1 MIKEYKTVLA
11 EYVAEYVDKK
21 SKFIATLR
29 PVSTQEEATAFIE
42 EMRAK
47 YWDAT
52 HNVYAYIL
60 SEQNIKRYSD
70 DGEPS
75 GTSGV
80 PSLKVLE
87 GAGLLNVAVVITRY
101 FGGTL
106 LGTGG
111 LVRAYSESV
120 KKVIN
125 EAEIISKCLC
135 DKVIVS
141 CDYNVWGKV
150 VNMVAT
156 LGIPTGEIIY
166 ADKVCAEIFEKVDL
180 SDKLIENIV
189 EKTDAICKCEKS
201 KTMYININS
210 SCKLIK

>member
-11 EYVAEYVDKK
+11 EYSAEFIDKK

-29 PVSTQEEATAFIE
+29 PVSTQEEANAFIE
-42 EMRAK
+42 EMRTK

-52 HNVYAYIL
+52 HNVYAYVL

-80 PSLKVLE
+80 PSLNVLE
-87 GAGLLNVAVVITRY
+87 GEGLLNVAVVITRY

-120 KKVIN
+120 KRAV
-125 EAEIISKCLC
+125 AAADVVTRCLC
-135 DKVIVS
+135 DKVVVS
-141 CDYNVWGKV
+141 CDYNIWGKIM
-150 VNMVAT
+150 NILT
-156 LGIPTGEIIY
+156 SDGIPTGEVIY
-166 ADKVCAEIFEKVDL
+166 ADKVCAEVFEKVDN
-180 SDKLIENIV
+180 SDKLISKLI
-189 EKTDAICKCEKS
+189 EKTDALCTCEKEE
-201 KTMYININS
+201 TLYVNMGADG
-210 SCKLIK
+210 KLIK